1 MSTQFQINVPSA
13 LSKEEAVEILEEAGI
28 ETGEDNPR
36 ADMLNVLCDDP
47 AEAVKLLRDGEAP
60 APADSGDDENSD
72 GDDEN
77 SDGDDENSDGDDDE
91 ENNEGA
97 ADDDSG
103 ADDDDSNSGDNDSE
117 ESN

>member
-60 APADSGDDENSD
+60 APADSGDDENS
-72 GDDEN
+72 G
-77 SDGDDENSDGDDDE
+77 GDDENSDGDDDE

-103 ADDDDSNSGDNDSE
+103 TDDDDPNSGDNDSE